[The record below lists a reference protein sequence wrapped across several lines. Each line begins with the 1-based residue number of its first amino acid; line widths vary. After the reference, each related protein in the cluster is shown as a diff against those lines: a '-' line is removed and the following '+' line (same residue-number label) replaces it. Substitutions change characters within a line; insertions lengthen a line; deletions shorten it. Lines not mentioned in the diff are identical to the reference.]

1 MSAAREAFL
10 RRYATSPIHVARL
23 ERLLDAYGGD
33 RSEETFA
40 RKVIDWDRACVDAE
54 ATRIVLEILSVT
66 VDAAGRVRRFGD
78 EVVQQSIQWMATH
91 GDLSAAD
98 RAERLRAQLAGR

>member
-23 ERLLDAYGGD
+23 ERLLDVYGGD
-33 RSEETFA
+33 RSDETFA
-40 RKVIDWDRACVDAE
+40 RKVIDWDRACADAE
-54 ATRIVLEILSVT
+54 ATRIVLEILAVT
-66 VDAAGRVRRFGD
+66 VDAAGRVRRFDD
-78 EVVQQSIQWMATH
+78 EVVQQSIEWMAAR

-98 RAERLRAQLAGR
+98 RAEALRAQLASR